1 MAITRLGGA
10 NAITGII
17 PVANGGSGRTA
28 VTGNILQ
35 VVTGNI
41 TTPVSVNNSSNT
53 AWNETGLEATI
64 TPTSSSNKILLI
76 LNVSSSSTNNSNGG
90 VWRSIGGASATLV
103 NAGDISSNRTS
114 GIGTT
119 RADWDSNSVIN
130 VASQFLDTT
139 NTTSAVKYTFQVRVW
154 NNSTFYLNR
163 SVNDADGE
171 YTPRP
176 RSTITLMEIAG

>member
-1 MAITRLGGA
+1 MALITLGA
-10 NAITGII
+10 N
-17 PVANGGSGRTA
+17 SGK
-28 VTGNILQ
+28 GKILQ
-35 VVTGNI
+35 VITGNI
-41 TTPVSVNNSSNT
+41 TTPVSVSNSSNS

-64 TPTSSSNKILLI
+64 TPISNSNKILVI

-90 VWRSIGGASATLV
+90 IWRSIGGASATLV
-103 NAGDISSNRTS
+103 NAGDISGNRTS

-130 VASQFLDTT
+130 VATQFLDTT

-163 SVNDADGE
+163 SVNDGDGE

-176 RSTITLMEIAG
+176 RSTITLMEIVGWL